1 LGKTLRMG
9 ERGVRLGSGGWP
21 PGWSEMAGWVV

>member
-1 LGKTLRMG
+1 MG